1 MVPLEQQGPALR
13 GAGERFLKKEVD
25 TSLRSLTTAC
35 VVSGEELI
43 SKAERQDSRDIDEEK
58 ELLDFVPKLDQ
69 A

>member
-1 MVPLEQQGPALR
+1 MLHSSGASTERRSGRAL
-13 GAGERFLKKEVD
+13 FKKKEEF
-25 TSLRSLTTAC
+25 SFLSLTSAC

-69 A
+69 V

>member
-1 MVPLEQQGPALR
+1 M
-13 GAGERFLKKEVD
+13 
-25 TSLRSLTTAC
+25 SLTSAC

-69 A
+69 V